1 MGVVYKAED
10 VRLHR
15 LVAVKFLP
23 DALAR
28 DPQALT
34 RFQREARAA
43 SSLNH
48 PNICTVHD
56 IGEQESR
63 TFLVMEYLEGAT
75 LKQRIAGQPLQKET
89 LMALAI
95 EISDATGAAHAQ
107 GIVHRDIKPA
117 QCIRHESGAR
127 QGTRFRSG

>member
-1 MGVVYKAED
+1 MGTALPVVFTPGGRNLFGKPGLRSGCTVARAPGKRRSTRAYRQARRKLAHYKIIEKIGGGGMGVVYKAED

-43 SSLNH
+43 
-48 PNICTVHD
+48 
-56 IGEQESR
+56 
-63 TFLVMEYLEGAT
+63 
-75 LKQRIAGQPLQKET
+75 
-89 LMALAI
+89 
-95 EISDATGAAHAQ
+95 
-107 GIVHRDIKPA
+107 
-117 QCIRHESGAR
+117 
-127 QGTRFRSG
+127 

>member
-1 MGVVYKAED
+1 VRVALDTNILAYAEGVNGAEKRQQALDLLQRLPDHAVIVRHDSNGQQHEVEVDLRKVMKFEAED

-56 IGEQESR
+56 I
-63 TFLVMEYLEGAT
+63 
-75 LKQRIAGQPLQKET
+75 
-89 LMALAI
+89 
-95 EISDATGAAHAQ
+95 
-107 GIVHRDIKPA
+107 
-117 QCIRHESGAR
+117 
-127 QGTRFRSG
+127 